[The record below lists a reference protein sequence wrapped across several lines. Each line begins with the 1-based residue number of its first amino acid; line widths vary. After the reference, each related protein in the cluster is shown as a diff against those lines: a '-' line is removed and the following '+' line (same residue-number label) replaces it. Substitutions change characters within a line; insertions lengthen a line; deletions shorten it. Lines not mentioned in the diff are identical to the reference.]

1 MRIKNHQHPKH
12 MDGFRSS
19 KTDQLLAS
27 PGPQLVASASAN
39 KKPEGHKELPKRK
52 LGLRKTKKNHI
63 CSVKM
68 PVIISNKVKD

>member
-1 MRIKNHQHPKH
+1 

-27 PGPQLVASASAN
+27 PGPPLVASASAN

-52 LGLRKTKKNHI
+52 LGLKRPRKTI
-63 CSVKM
+63 FVQ
-68 PVIISNKVKD
+68 